1 MKQIRKAVGKQT
13 SQCANVNANHFI
25 IIIPFLLI
33 NIQLTT
39 NDDVDNSGCV
49 IVKKKYEYFINSST

>member
-33 NIQLTT
+33 NIQLT